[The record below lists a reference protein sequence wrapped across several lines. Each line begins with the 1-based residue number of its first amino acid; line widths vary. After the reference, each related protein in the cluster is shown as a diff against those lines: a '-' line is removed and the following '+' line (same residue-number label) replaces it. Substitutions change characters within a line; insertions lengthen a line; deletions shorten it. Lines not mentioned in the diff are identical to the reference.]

1 MKRTINLLFMLCLG
15 VGYAQQTGLIIENSG
30 SVYRVENP
38 DLEFEKDK
46 EYKAIFD
53 VYTDSPSINMDNPM
67 LKTVA
72 RYLQIHTQYGIPR
85 ENLKIAV
92 IIHGV
97 ASKNVLS
104 DEAYKKEF
112 KIKNPNTGLIKG
124 LKDNGVEVFVCGQS
138 YAGKGYDAKDK
149 SSNVKMALSAMTALV
164 WYQTAGYQI
173 INFN

>member
-1 MKRTINLLFMLCLG
+1 MNILVLYSQEKGIILEN
-15 VGYAQQTGLIIENSG
+15 TGN
-30 SVYRVENP
+30 VYRVDNP
-38 DLEFEKDK
+38 DLEFEKNK
-46 EYKAIFD
+46 EYKVIFD
-53 VYTDSPSINMDNPM
+53 VYTDSPNIDMDNPM

-92 IIHGV
+92 IIHGL

-112 KIKNPNTGLIKG
+112 KVKNTNTNLIKA
-124 LKDNGVEVFVCGQS
+124 LKDNDIEIFVCGQS
-138 YAGKGYDAKDK
+138 YAGKGYEAKDK
-149 SSNVKMALSAMTALV
+149 SPHVKMALSAMTALV

>member
-1 MKRTINLLFMLCLG
+1 MKRILIFLFLLNILVVYSQEKGIILEN
-15 VGYAQQTGLIIENSG
+15 TGN
-30 SVYRVENP
+30 VYRVDNP
-38 DLEFEKDK
+38 DLEFEKNK
-46 EYKAIFD
+46 EYKVIFD
-53 VYTDSPSINMDNPM
+53 IYTDSPNIDKDNPM

-104 DEAYKKEF
+104 DAAYKKEF
-112 KIKNPNTGLIKG
+112 KVKNPNTNLIKA
-124 LKDNGVEVFVCGQS
+124 LKDNDIEIFVCGQS
-138 YAGKGYDAKDK
+138 YAGKGYESKDK
-149 SSNVKMALSAMTALV
+149 SPHVKMALSAMTALV

>member
-1 MKRTINLLFMLCLG
+1 LNILVLYSQEKGIILEN
-15 VGYAQQTGLIIENSG
+15 TGN
-30 SVYRVENP
+30 VYRVDNP
-38 DLEFEKDK
+38 DLEFEKNK
-46 EYKAIFD
+46 EYKVIFD
-53 VYTDSPSINMDNPM
+53 VYTDSPNIDMDNPM

-92 IIHGV
+92 IIHGL

-112 KIKNPNTGLIKG
+112 KVKNPNTNLIKA
-124 LKDNGVEVFVCGQS
+124 LKDNDIEIFVCGQS
-138 YAGKGYDAKDK
+138 YAGKGYEAKDK
-149 SSNVKMALSAMTALV
+149 SPHVKMALSAMTALV

>member
-1 MKRTINLLFMLCLG
+1 MKRIVFLLFLMSLC
-15 VGYAQQTGLIIENSG
+15 VGYSQQTGLIIENSG
-30 SVYRVENP
+30 RVYKVDNP
-38 DLEFEKDK
+38 EVEFEKDK
-46 EYKAIFD
+46 EYKVIFD
-53 VYTDSPSINMDNPM
+53 IYTDSPNIDMDNPM

-112 KIKNPNTGLIKG
+112 KVKNPNTNLIKA
-124 LKDNGVEVFVCGQS
+124 LKDNGIEISVCGQS
-138 YAGKGYDAKDK
+138 YAGKGFESKDK
-149 SSNVKMALSAMTALV
+149 SPNVKMALSAMTALV

>member
-1 MKRTINLLFMLCLG
+1 MKRILFFLFLLNILVLYSQEKG
-15 VGYAQQTGLIIENSG
+15 IILENTGN
-30 SVYRVENP
+30 VYRVDNP
-38 DLEFEKDK
+38 DLEFEKNK
-46 EYKAIFD
+46 EYKVIFD
-53 VYTDSPSINMDNPM
+53 VYTDSPNIDMDNPM

-92 IIHGV
+92 IIHGL

-112 KIKNPNTGLIKG
+112 KVKNPNTNLIKA
-124 LKDNGVEVFVCGQS
+124 LKDNDIEIFVCGQS
-138 YAGKGYDAKDK
+138 YAGKGYEAKDK
-149 SSNVKMALSAMTALV
+149 SPHVKMALSAMTALV

>member
-1 MKRTINLLFMLCLG
+1 MKRILIFLFLLNILVVYSQEKGIILEN
-15 VGYAQQTGLIIENSG
+15 TGN
-30 SVYRVENP
+30 VYRVDNP
-38 DLEFEKDK
+38 DLEFEKNK
-46 EYKAIFD
+46 EYKVIFD
-53 VYTDSPSINMDNPM
+53 IYTDSPNIDMDNPM

-85 ENLKIAV
+85 ENLKIVV

-112 KIKNPNTGLIKG
+112 KVKNPNTDLIKA
-124 LKDNGVEVFVCGQS
+124 LKDNDIEMFVCGQS
-138 YAGKGYDAKDK
+138 YAGKGYEPKDK
-149 SSNVKMALSAMTALV
+149 SPHVKMALSAMTALV

>member
-1 MKRTINLLFMLCLG
+1 MKRILIFLFLLNILVLYSQEKG
-15 VGYAQQTGLIIENSG
+15 IILENTGN
-30 SVYRVENP
+30 VYRVDNP
-38 DLEFEKDK
+38 DLEFEKNK
-46 EYKAIFD
+46 EYKVIFD
-53 VYTDSPSINMDNPM
+53 VYTDSPNIDMDNPM

-92 IIHGV
+92 IIHGL

-112 KIKNPNTGLIKG
+112 KVKNTNTNLIKA
-124 LKDNGVEVFVCGQS
+124 LKDNDIEIFVCGQS
-138 YAGKGYDAKDK
+138 YAGKGYEAKDK
-149 SSNVKMALSAMTALV
+149 SPHVKMALSAMTALV

>member
-1 MKRTINLLFMLCLG
+1 MKRTIILLFLLCLT
-15 VGYAQQTGLIIENSG
+15 VGFSQRTGLIIENSG
-30 SVYRVENP
+30 RVYKVDNP
-38 DLEFEKDK
+38 DVEFEKDK
-46 EYKAIFD
+46 EYKVIFD
-53 VYTDSPSINMDNPM
+53 VYTDSPKIDMDNPM

-72 RYLQIHTQYGIPR
+72 RYLQIHTQYGILK

-112 KIKNPNTGLIKG
+112 KVKNPNTALIKA
-124 LKDNGVEVFVCGQS
+124 LKEHGVEVSVCGQS
-138 YAGKGYDAKDK
+138 YAGKGYEAKDK
-149 SSNVKMALSAMTALV
+149 SPNVKMALSAMTALV

>member
-1 MKRTINLLFMLCLG
+1 MKRILIFLFLLNILVLYSQEKG
-15 VGYAQQTGLIIENSG
+15 IILENTGN
-30 SVYRVENP
+30 VYRVDNP
-38 DLEFEKDK
+38 DLEFEKNK
-46 EYKAIFD
+46 EYKVIFD
-53 VYTDSPSINMDNPM
+53 VYTDSPNIDMDNPM

-92 IIHGV
+92 IIHGL

-112 KIKNPNTGLIKG
+112 KVKNPNTNLIKA
-124 LKDNGVEVFVCGQS
+124 LKDNDIEIFVCGQS
-138 YAGKGYDAKDK
+138 YAGKGYEAKDK
-149 SSNVKMALSAMTALV
+149 SPHVKMALSAMTALV

>member
-1 MKRTINLLFMLCLG
+1 MNILVLYSQEKGIILEN
-15 VGYAQQTGLIIENSG
+15 TGN
-30 SVYRVENP
+30 VYRVDNP
-38 DLEFEKDK
+38 DLEFEKNK
-46 EYKAIFD
+46 EYKVIFD
-53 VYTDSPSINMDNPM
+53 VYTDSPNIDMDNPM

-92 IIHGV
+92 IIHGL

-112 KIKNPNTGLIKG
+112 KVKNPNTNLIKA
-124 LKDNGVEVFVCGQS
+124 LKDNDIEIFVCGQS
-138 YAGKGYDAKDK
+138 YAGKGYEAKDK
-149 SSNVKMALSAMTALV
+149 SPHVKMALSAMTALV